1 VYDRQE
7 VGDIVTWLRR
17 EGYLKMR
24 YDSAIEKGFVS
35 VGALDEHEEKYVS
48 WFVGEDKHWY
58 QV

>member
-1 VYDRQE
+1 MYDRQE

-24 YDSAIEKGFVS
+24 YDSAIEKEFVS
-35 VGALDEHEEKYVS
+35 VAALDEDEEKYVF
-48 WFVGEDKHWY
+48 WFVGEEKHWY